1 MNNLDIQSASKLGLL
16 GGSAALKKQT
26 VFSRISSTNTQTAT
40 IASRIEILTDR
51 LFGIPDEGT
60 EKGGLDTAPS
70 GAVQQAFDDLN
81 SADDNLARI
90 VRAITKLEEL
100 LP

>member
-1 MNNLDIQSASKLGLL
+1 MNNLDIQSASKFGML
-16 GGSAALKKQT
+16 GGSAAVKKQT

-40 IASRIEILTDR
+40 IAARIEALTDQ
-51 LFGIPDEGT
+51 LFGVTPEATG
-60 EKGGLDTAPS
+60 KGGIDAAPA
-70 GAVQQAFDDLN
+70 GVVQQAFDDLN